1 MLWLSTV
8 LPSRTCGGC
17 GHAFFSWTWP
27 TRAHYMQN
35 SAPYWCK
42 YSWGQNRSLPL
53 TVSNLW
59 LEHSQIFQQK
69 RLRPRDVCQKDLKDL
84 DATDMDLLAG
94 TNLYINSSLCP
105 HYRGLLH
112 ETKKLWSKKKVF
124 SYVTVNSTV
133 RIRLQVK
140 GPYSIITHTDD
151 LKELFQEEDFS
162 MLWLDCITLSVCTL

>member
-1 MLWLSTV
+1 M
-8 LPSRTCGGC
+8 
-17 GHAFFSWTWP
+17 
-27 TRAHYMQN
+27 
-35 SAPYWCK
+35 
-42 YSWGQNRSLPL
+42 
-53 TVSNLW
+53 
-59 LEHSQIFQQK
+59 
-69 RLRPRDVCQKDLKDL
+69 CQKDLKDL

-94 TNLYINSSLCP
+94 TNLYINGSLCP

-162 MLWLDCITLSVCTL
+162 ML